1 MKAEGNIYSCC
12 CYLQIPRRQNC
23 RETMYKTALRSTV
36 ARTAA
41 SRPIIQ
47 NHRLFS
53 VTQITSE
60 KSVAK
65 GSADLDKA
73 LEELAELKLASQ
85 DLPKVDEETL
95 ATAKLIDTFSQYSPK
110 VLTEEV
116 IAPDAKAPMPIN
128 AELNYY
134 APLKHKIKYGDLKA
148 EVIFK
153 CFDPV
158 NVEFFCDFALRA
170 AYYLGL
176 PATGPKPIP
185 TKRERWTVIRAPF
198 VHAKSKENFERKTHG
213 RMIKIWDSDNEVIDL
228 WLAYLKKN
236 SVWGVGVKV
245 NMYTQEPLKLSDK
258 MARLEGAEQSLSG
271 LKSSVETLSNDIAN
285 PVSQKVLE
293 LLKDPVFTR
302 HMSASEISQI
312 NSKSKSIKK

>member
-1 MKAEGNIYSCC
+1 MSA
-12 CYLQIPRRQNC
+12 
-23 RETMYKTALRSTV
+23 TALRPLKTSFAAV
-36 ARTAA
+36 RRFNSARFFSAA
-41 SRPIIQ
+41 
-47 NHRLFS
+47 
-53 VTQITSE
+53 QIVKTE
-60 KSVAK
+60 NKN
-65 GSADLDKA
+65 SADLDKA
-73 LEELAELKLASQ
+73 LEELAALKISTKELPSIDA
-85 DLPKVDEETL
+85 ETL
-95 ATAKLIDTFSQYSPK
+95 ATANLIDTLQTQYNPK
-110 VLTEEV
+110 TLTEEV
-116 IAPDAKAPMPIN
+116 IAPNSSAPLPIS

-134 APLKHKIKYGDLKA
+134 APLKHEVKYGDLKA
-148 EVIFK
+148 EVVFK

-158 NVEFFCDFALRA
+158 NAEFFCDFALRA

-213 RMIKIWDSDNEVIDL
+213 RMIKIWDADNEVIDL

-245 NMYTQEPLKLSDK
+245 NMYTQEPLNMTTK
-258 MARLEGAEQSLSG
+258 MDSVDGTKASFDELTSSL
-271 LKSSVETLSNDIAN
+271 ETLSKDVTN

-302 HMSASEISQI
+302 HMTKSEMSQI
-312 NSKSKSIKK
+312 KGDSN

>member
-1 MKAEGNIYSCC
+1 MIVTSFRTSRLSLKIRPATFFS
-12 CYLQIPRRQNC
+12 
-23 RETMYKTALRSTV
+23 ST
-36 ARTAA
+36 
-41 SRPIIQ
+41 
-47 NHRLFS
+47 RLFS
-53 VTQITSE
+53 VSQITKQDKVE
-60 KSVAK
+60 KS
-65 GSADLDKA
+65 SDLEKA
-73 LEELAELKLASQ
+73 LEELAELKVSSSNIPQLDA
-85 DLPKVDEETL
+85 ETL
-95 ATAKLIDTFSQYSPK
+95 ATSNLIDTFENYKPK

-116 IAPDAKAPMPIN
+116 IAPGAKSPIPIN

-134 APLKHKIKYGDLKA
+134 APLKHEVKYGDLKA

-158 NVEFFCDFALRA
+158 NLEFFCDFALRA

-213 RMIKIWDSDNEVIDL
+213 RMIKIWDSDNEVVDL
-228 WLAYLKKN
+228 WLSYLKKN

-245 NMYTQEPLKLSDK
+245 NMYTQEALKLSEK
-258 MARLEGAEQSLSG
+258 MAEIEITKQSLND
-271 LKSSVETLSNDIAN
+271 LTSSIETLSKDITN

-293 LLKDPVFTR
+293 LLKDPVFTK
-302 HMSASEISQI
+302 HLSEKEINQI
-312 NSKSKSIKK
+312 NANTK

>member
-1 MKAEGNIYSCC
+1 
-12 CYLQIPRRQNC
+12 
-23 RETMYKTALRSTV
+23 MYRSALRTQRLTFAITRS
-36 ARTAA
+36 
-41 SRPIIQ
+41 SIQ
-47 NHRLFS
+47 NPKFFS
-53 VTQITSE
+53 TSQITNSDLS
-60 KSVAK
+60 K
-65 GSADLDKA
+65 DLDKA
-73 LEELAELKLASQ
+73 LEELAELKIASEN
-85 DLPKVDEETL
+85 LPKVDEETR
-95 ATAKLIDTFSQYSPK
+95 ATTNLIDTFSTYNPK
-110 VLTEEV
+110 ILTEEK
-116 IAPDAKAPMPIN
+116 IAPNAKSPVPIN

-134 APLKHKIKYGDLKA
+134 APLKHEVKYGDLKA
-148 EVIFK
+148 EVVFK

-176 PATGPKPIP
+176 PATGPKPIA

-228 WLAYLKKN
+228 WLSYLKKN

-245 NMYTQEPLKLSDK
+245 NMYTQEPLKLSTQMK
-258 MARLEGAEQSLSG
+258 QLKGSEQSLSD
-271 LKSSVETLSNDIAN
+271 LESSIETLTNDVTN

-302 HMSASEISQI
+302 HMSSAEVAQI
-312 NSKSKSIKK
+312 KETPKEVEQ

>member
-1 MKAEGNIYSCC
+1 MS
-12 CYLQIPRRQNC
+12 L
-23 RETMYKTALRSTV
+23 SFF
-36 ARTAA
+36 RTAA
-41 SRPIIQ
+41 PRVTRSLALSNKSFRS
-47 NHRLFS
+47 FS
-53 VTQITSE
+53 SNRVVFNANKDINNTDDSTSLE
-60 KSVAK
+60 
-65 GSADLDKA
+65 KA
-73 LEELAELKLASQ
+73 LEELAELKLSLKE
-85 DLPKVDEETL
+85 LPEIDEETL
-95 ATAKLIDTFSQYSPK
+95 ATSKLIDTLTQNYEPK

-116 IAPDAKAPMPIN
+116 IMPNSDKPIPIN

-134 APLKHKIKYGDLKA
+134 APLKHDVKHGHLKA
-148 EVIFK
+148 EVVFK

-176 PATGPKPIP
+176 PATGPKPIK

-228 WLAYLKKN
+228 WLSYLKKN

-245 NMYTQEPLKLSDK
+245 NMFSYEPLDFSEK
-258 MARLEGAEQSLSG
+258 MANIENTKNALDDLS
-271 LKSSVETLSNDIAN
+271 SSIETLSNDINN

-302 HMSASEISQI
+302 HMSQSDIDKIQGEK
-312 NSKSKSIKK
+312 N

>member
-1 MKAEGNIYSCC
+1 MFTFKTV
-12 CYLQIPRRQNC
+12 LPRVS
-23 RETMYKTALRSTV
+23 YRSTQV
-36 ARTAA
+36 
-41 SRPIIQ
+41 SKS
-47 NHRLFS
+47 F
-53 VTQITSE
+53 TSSLIR
-60 KSVAK
+60 KNANS
-65 GSADLDKA
+65 DLDKSID
-73 LEELAELKLASQ
+73 ELVNIKLSTEKSKVPELDQ
-85 DLPKVDEETL
+85 ETIS
-95 ATAKLIDTFSQYSPK
+95 TSKLIDTFNQYEPK
-110 VLTEEV
+110 VMSEEV
-116 IAPDAKAPMPIN
+116 VAPGSKNPIPIN

-134 APLKHKIKYGDLKA
+134 APLKHEVKYGHLKA

-228 WLAYLKKN
+228 WLSYLKKN

-245 NMYTQEPLKLSDK
+245 NMYTSEPLQLSDK
-258 MARLEGAEQSLSG
+258 MESIEANKKALDELSA
-271 LKSSVETLSNDIAN
+271 SIETLSKDTGN

-293 LLKDPVFTR
+293 LLKDPVFTK
-302 HMSASEISQI
+302 HMSNKEIEQL
-312 NSKSKSIKK
+312 KSSS